1 LFGRTEGCSFDF
13 VHYSAVLDH
22 VGSQKAQRFSSSVA
36 TAGTFSQIVGAD
48 RPDLFAD
55 ERNLDLLSMRRL
67 RRIAVHARVVDWHI
81 DAVSLLGWPTKPLLW
96 AYKPAAASARPP
108 KQEHTVRVVSMPSQ
122 HCLAIIA
129 ADAWSQS

>member
-1 LFGRTEGCSFDF
+1 LISSTTARCWTTSAARKRNDFPRQWPPPEHFRKLLVLTGR
-13 VHYSAVLDH
+13 
-22 VGSQKAQRFSSSVA
+22 
-36 TAGTFSQIVGAD
+36 
-48 RPDLFAD
+48 DLFAD

-67 RRIAVHARVVDWHI
+67 RRIAVHAGVVDWHI